1 MFRSLQS
8 QITDDYLHTGLG
20 ESSYMIPAS
29 SYVLGRI
36 CESET
41 SVQTHS
47 AVVE

>member
-1 MFRSLQS
+1 
-8 QITDDYLHTGLG
+8 
-20 ESSYMIPAS
+20 MIPES

-47 AVVE
+47 AVAEELDNAATSETKYKASEELINSTK